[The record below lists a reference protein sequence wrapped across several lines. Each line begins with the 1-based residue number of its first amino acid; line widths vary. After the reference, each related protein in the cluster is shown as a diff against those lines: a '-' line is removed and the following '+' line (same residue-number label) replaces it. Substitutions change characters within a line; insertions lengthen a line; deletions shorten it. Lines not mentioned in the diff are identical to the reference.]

1 MRRLVSQVVTR
12 TGLLSA
18 ALVVMLTAASPAA
31 SAQSR
36 APAAQNPAPGSG
48 QALEIAPPVISLNA
62 DPGQTIKTQISL
74 RDITAE
80 RLKVTSQINDF
91 EAAGEDGTPKIL
103 LEEGEASPFSIKTW
117 VAPLPALLLEPRQIK
132 NLPVTINVPA
142 NAAPGGYYGVVRFT
156 ATPPELEGTGVS
168 LSASLG
174 SLVLIRVKGK
184 ANEKME
190 VASFTVGK
198 NGKSGKLFESAPLQF
213 TERIKNTGNVFEQ
226 PTGQV
231 VVKDMF
237 GKVVGATNVNL
248 PPRNVLP
255 ASTRKFEQPFDKSVI
270 GNKKLFGK
278 YTANLKITY
287 GADKQTLTKSVTF
300 WVIPYKLI
308 AIVLAALVGG
318 FFLIR
323 FLIRR
328 HNDRIVSRSRRGRRW

>member
-1 MRRLVSQVVTR
+1 MRRLATQVMAR
-12 TGLLSA
+12 TSLLSA
-18 ALVVMLTAASPAA
+18 ALLVAATTALPGMAA
-31 SAQSR
+31 AQ
-36 APAAQNPAPGSG
+36 APAPGQNPGSG
-48 QALEIAPPVISLNA
+48 QALEIAPPVITLTA
-62 DPGQTIKTQISL
+62 DPGQVLKTQISL
-74 RDITAE
+74 RDITSE
-80 RLKVTSQINDF
+80 QLKVTSQVNDF

-103 LEEGEASPFSIKTW
+103 LEEGETSPQSIKTW
-117 VAPLPALLLEPRQIK
+117 VAPLPELLLEPRQIK

-142 NAAPGGYYGVVRFT
+142 NASPGGYYGVVRFT

-174 SLVLIRVKGK
+174 SLILIRVKGQ

-198 NGKSGKLFESAPLQF
+198 DGKTGSLFESAPLQF
-213 TERIKNTGNVFEQ
+213 TQRLKNAGNVFEQ
-226 PTGQV
+226 PSGQV

-237 GKVVGATNVNL
+237 GKTVGATNVNL

-255 ASTRKFEQPFDKSVI
+255 SSTRKFEQPFDKSVI
-270 GNKKLFGK
+270 GSKKLFGK
-278 YTANLKITY
+278 YTATLNITY
-287 GADKQTLTKSVTF
+287 GSDKKTLTESITF
-300 WVIPYKLI
+300 WIIPYKLI
-308 AIVLAALVGG
+308 AIVLAVLIGG